1 MNINNPTT
9 FSTPDLTLSTSNS
22 SGSAGALR
30 ADDTLLVFNTSL
42 PDAISFGQSG
52 ASGSG
57 NIAAYQNHAHAMASE
72 TTQDVSCRV
81 THDAAQSIADSSTTK
96 LAFNDPIFDTDSIH
110 NDSVN
115 NSRLTI
121 PEDGKYLC
129 GVCFMIGGASGHVNV
144 GILLNNTA
152 SIALASIP
160 NVSGANVAPTV
171 TVIADLDAT
180 DYIECSIYQ
189 DSGGAAS
196 VSSSANYSP
205 IFWIV
210 KIGD

>member
-22 SGSAGALR
+22 SGTAGAIR
-30 ADDTLLVFNTSL
+30 ADDTILVFNTEV
-42 PDAISFGQSG
+42 PDAITFGQSG
-52 ASGSG
+52 SAGSG
-57 NIAAYQNHAHAMASE
+57 NIAAYQNHAHAMAAE

-81 THDAAQSIADSSTTK
+81 TNDANQSIGDSSATK
-96 LAFNDPIFDTDSIH
+96 LSFNSEIFDTDSFH
-110 NDSVN
+110 DNTTN

-129 GVCFMIGGASGHVNV
+129 GVSFTIAGASGHAEV
-144 GILLNNTA
+144 GILLNN
-152 SIALASIP
+152 SNKIAMSSMA
-160 NVSGANVAPTV
+160 NVSGANIGPAV
-171 TVIADLDAT
+171 TTMADLDAD
-180 DYIECSIYQ
+180 DYIEALVYQ
-189 DSGGAAS
+189 DSGGS
-196 VSSSANYSP
+196 VSVHSSADFTP

>member
-1 MNINNPTT
+1 MNINNPTS

-30 ADDTLLVFNTSL
+30 ADDTILVFDSGT
-42 PDAISFGQSG
+42 PDAITFGQSG
-52 ASGSG
+52 AAGSG
-57 NIAAYQNHAHAMASE
+57 AIASYRNHAHAMAAE

-81 THDAAQSIADSSTTK
+81 TNDAAQSIANASTTK
-96 LAFNDPIFDTDSIH
+96 LAINTEIFDTDTIH
-110 NDSVN
+110 DPTTN

-129 GVCFMIGGASGHVNV
+129 GINFMIGGASGHVNV

-152 SIALASIP
+152 NIALGSIP
-160 NVSGANVAPTV
+160 NVSGANIAPTV
-171 TVIADLDAT
+171 SIIADLDED
-180 DYIECSIYQ
+180 DYIEASVYQ

>member
-1 MNINNPTT
+1 
-9 FSTPDLTLSTSNS
+9 
-22 SGSAGALR
+22 
-30 ADDTLLVFNTSL
+30 
-42 PDAISFGQSG
+42 
-52 ASGSG
+52 
-57 NIAAYQNHAHAMASE
+57 
-72 TTQDVSCRV
+72 
-81 THDAAQSIADSSTTK
+81 
-96 LAFNDPIFDTDSIH
+96 
-110 NDSVN
+110 
-115 NSRLTI
+115 
-121 PEDGKYLC
+121 
-129 GVCFMIGGASGHVNV
+129 MIGGASGHVNV

>member
-30 ADDTLLVFNTSL
+30 ADDTILVFDSGT
-42 PDAISFGQSG
+42 PDAITFGQSG
-52 ASGSG
+52 AAGSG
-57 NIAAYQNHAHAMASE
+57 AIASYRNHAHAMAAE

-81 THDAAQSIADSSTTK
+81 TNDANQSIADSSATK
-96 LAFNDPIFDTDSIH
+96 LAFNSEIFDTDAFH
-110 NDSVN
+110 DDATN

-129 GVCFMIGGASGHVNV
+129 GVSFTIAGTTGHAEV
-144 GILLNNTA
+144 GILLNNTNK
-152 SIALASIP
+152 IAMSSLA
-160 NVSGANVAPTV
+160 NVGGANIGPAV
-171 TVIADLDAT
+171 TTMADLDED
-180 DYIECSIYQ
+180 DYIEALVYQ
-189 DSGGAAS
+189 DSGDTVS
-196 VSSSANYSP
+196 VHSTADFTP
-205 IFWIV
+205 IFWAV